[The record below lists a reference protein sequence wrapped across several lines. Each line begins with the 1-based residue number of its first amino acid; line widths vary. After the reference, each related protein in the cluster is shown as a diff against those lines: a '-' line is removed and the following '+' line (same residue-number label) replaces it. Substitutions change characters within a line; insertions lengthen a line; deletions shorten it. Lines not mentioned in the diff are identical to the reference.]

1 MENGDNV
8 LRGYQE
14 EGERVS
20 GHVRA
25 NDGVGGSEVVADVQ
39 GRAAGRHHFVVSS
52 CAGGFKDWLGT
63 GCCQTVEE
71 FSHWG

>member
-25 NDGVGGSEVVADVQ
+25 NDGVGGSEVVADI
-39 GRAAGRHHFVVSS
+39 
-52 CAGGFKDWLGT
+52 LG
-63 GCCQTVEE
+63 
-71 FSHWG
+71 